1 MKDFFRNLV
10 ILALLAIVVFLVF
23 PDIMREILGLFNGLG
38 ILALFVLMVFL
49 SALPRK
55 SRRRR

>member
-10 ILALLAIVVFLVF
+10 ILALVAIVVFLVF
-23 PDIMREILGLFNGLG
+23 PDLMRQIFGLFNGLG
-38 ILALFVLMVFL
+38 ILAFFVLMVIM